1 MKKIFTYTMMALIAM
16 TMFTSC
22 DDDGYIADTLRNR
35 NWQGYIDIYYNSRWG
50 LSGDEYATVMLF
62 TSNDSFYTS
71 GRGREV
77 DYNTRSPYKDY
88 AYCTF
93 KWFIVDGE
101 ITLIYDDDRW
111 KPIYIYDYDLYS
123 TRFRGYIDDGTNRN
137 IYFDLVSREDYDGWG
152 YYDTTGG
159 YGDFVYQNHYYSR
172 EAPAEDFE
180 YVKEMKE
187 LKVID
192 RTELVREATGIS
204 DAVSKASGSFA
215 EAMENW

>member
-1 MKKIFTYTMMALIAM
+1 MRF
-16 TMFTSC
+16 
-22 DDDGYIADTLRNR
+22 
-35 NWQGYIDIYYNSRWG
+35 W
-50 LSGDEYATVMLF
+50 
-62 TSNDSFYTS
+62 SNDSFYTS
-71 GRGREV
+71 GRGEEV
-77 DYNTRSPYKDY
+77 DYDTRSRYKDY

-101 ITLIYDDDRW
+101 ITLIYDDDKW
-111 KPIYIYDYDLYS
+111 KPIYIYDYRLNS
-123 TRFRGYIDDGTNRN
+123 SRFYGYIDDGSIRD
-137 IYFDLVSREDYDGWG
+137 IKFDFVAAENYTDWG
-152 YYDTTGG
+152 YYDDYEYGG

-192 RTELVREATGIS
+192 RTELVREQTGIN